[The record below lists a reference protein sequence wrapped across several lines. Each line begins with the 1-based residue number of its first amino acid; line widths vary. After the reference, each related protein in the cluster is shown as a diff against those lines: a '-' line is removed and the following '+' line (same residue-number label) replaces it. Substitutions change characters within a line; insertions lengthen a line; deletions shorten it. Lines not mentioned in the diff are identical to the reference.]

1 MQLKIILVAHRQVP
15 QLCGQHTDLTMT
27 PTVIDLRI
35 IEELVGQ
42 IEADFFQSCGTSS
55 PHITPIETD
64 EVQNILCLRCAKEL

>member
-1 MQLKIILVAHRQVP
+1 
-15 QLCGQHTDLTMT
+15 MT